1 MLYATLLQNWPASDH
16 PGAYKRMPHPFLAQK
31 TFVILREKG
40 GQINSFAWGGLLVCL
55 IESTGVNRKD
65 MTETDTCMFKES
77 TPVLHVPVQCC
88 VFMNLLSV
96 AGVLVVCTPAA
107 RASWVVCGSRRSC
120 SPHSSWRD
128 SLRILRMDLADW
140 TELPDSSVGETF
152 FTTLDGR
159 GEDGVAPDGMFHW
172 MCKVSSE

>member
-1 MLYATLLQNWPASDH
+1 
-16 PGAYKRMPHPFLAQK
+16 
-31 TFVILREKG
+31 
-40 GQINSFAWGGLLVCL
+40 
-55 IESTGVNRKD
+55 
-65 MTETDTCMFKES
+65 
-77 TPVLHVPVQCC
+77 
-88 VFMNLLSV
+88 MNLLSV

-159 GEDGVAPDGMFHW
+159 GEDGVAPDGTFPPGEDLVEAELRRIFNVGSDETFQSTDVDEL
-172 MCKVSSE
+172 KVRLPPTHRSHAYFKGSHKELLVVGELF